1 MTASKDI
8 IIDLSNSKRLR
19 IKHNFLFYENDT
31 IDFKKSFSIQQIRKL
46 TFIPFSQKRNLLSN
60 IWNAF
65 LFTNDFDLYG
75 NEGVENIQQNVMR
88 IDYKSDDKIRW
99 ETIEIKY
106 DQITFKVVEQL
117 KHELKKEN
125 KKLR

>member
-8 IIDLSNSKRLR
+8 IIDLGNSKRLR
-19 IKHNFLFYENDT
+19 IKHNFLFYENDI
-31 IDFKKSFSIQQIRKL
+31 IDFKKSFSIQQIRRL
-46 TFIPFSQKRNLLSN
+46 TFIPFNQKRNLLSN

-65 LFTNDFDLYG
+65 LFSNDFDLYG

-88 IDYKSDDKIRW
+88 IDYKSDDKVRW
-99 ETIEIKY
+99 ETIELKS

>member
-8 IIDLSNSKRLR
+8 IINLGNSKRLG
-19 IKHNFLFYENDT
+19 IKHNFLFYENDI

-46 TFIPFSQKRNLLSN
+46 TFIPFNQKRNLLSN

-65 LFTNDFDLYG
+65 LFSNDFDLYG
-75 NEGVENIQQNVMR
+75 NEGVEKIQQNVMR
-88 IDYKSDDKIRW
+88 IDYKPDDKVRW
-99 ETIEIKY
+99 ETIEIKS

>member
-1 MTASKDI
+1 MTTSKDI
-8 IIDLSNSKRLR
+8 IIDLGNSKRLG
-19 IKHNFLFYENDT
+19 IKHNFFFYENDI
-31 IDFKKSFSIQQIRKL
+31 IDFKKSFLTQQIRKL
-46 TFIPFSQKRNLLSN
+46 TFIPFNQKRNLLSN

-65 LFTNDFDLYG
+65 LFSNDFDLYG
-75 NEGVENIQQNVMR
+75 DEGVENIQQNVMR

-99 ETIEIKY
+99 ETIEIKS

-117 KHELKKEN
+117 KHEIKKEN